1 MGDSKWIQSGF
12 GTQKKSLFPL
22 NRGVPSIEVAD
33 TKITRAFFRD
43 QILCPLNGGVPGK
56 AMSKRRG
63 STVFKNKV
71 HVQKKSSLRKN
82 KSFIETLLYIHEASR
97 RFGSCEKE

>member
-12 GTQKKSLFPL
+12 GTHKKSLFPL

-43 QILCPLNGGVPGK
+43 QILCPLNGGVPEK
-56 AMSKRRG
+56 EMSQRRG

-71 HVQKKSSLRKN
+71 HVQNKRSLRKN
-82 KSFIETLLYIHEASR
+82 KSFIETV
-97 RFGSCEKE
+97 